1 MDNFDMEESD
11 AFFNSCRTRA
21 LHDFNDVLEQSLELS
36 KDVLDALVE
45 NQLISNHV
53 KDMLS
58 GPSLDNEAKVQG
70 VLFNI
75 KKSVTEDKFNRFLS
89 VIENTGLRHV
99 AKAIWRSYSERAN
112 VYEPKLKHVGCQ
124 TEIHIQTKL
133 PIRERQKLC
142 RIYDKL
148 QKGLKRK
155 PRRIYF
161 DEPRPDENSI
171 RIEDVDREI
180 DKLLELFHEQ
190 IRYIGKFCDK
200 LGLEGKELPT
210 IGQEIEKLVEKCK
223 GLENK
228 VNSMSVDKLF
238 NEYLNNEGSSTSESS
253 FSSAIQRPRIS
264 GNFRTSSPFMTSDLH
279 RQHGSHEHAR
289 LKRKDSTKPGK
300 NQLEV
305 KQEDENNDYFL
316 SVHPKLSPLTPRK
329 NGIRANTTKTSVI
342 MQSHFDLYERL
353 LLQPTAKDNA
363 PTSSR
368 VIYTSNNFVAKSVEP
383 NRIQNVAHTHEVFDN
398 AKSRVPSNS
407 KNLATK
413 KELNRITISKGLHAH
428 EENGKVEFS
437 KTSNSKARKQMT
449 RMNFR
454 RSSQQY

>member
-1 MDNFDMEESD
+1 M
-11 AFFNSCRTRA
+11 
-21 LHDFNDVLEQSLELS
+21 
-36 KDVLDALVE
+36 
-45 NQLISNHV
+45 
-53 KDMLS
+53 
-58 GPSLDNEAKVQG
+58 
-70 VLFNI
+70 
-75 KKSVTEDKFNRFLS
+75 FL
-89 VIENTGLRHV
+89 T
-99 AKAIWRSYSERAN
+99 
-112 VYEPKLKHVGCQ
+112 VGCQ

-279 RQHGSHEHAR
+279 RQHGSHDHAR

-368 VIYTSNNFVAKSVEP
+368 VIYTSNNFVAKSVES

-454 RSSQQY
+454 RSSQQYN

>member
-1 MDNFDMEESD
+1 M
-11 AFFNSCRTRA
+11 
-21 LHDFNDVLEQSLELS
+21 
-36 KDVLDALVE
+36 
-45 NQLISNHV
+45 
-53 KDMLS
+53 
-58 GPSLDNEAKVQG
+58 
-70 VLFNI
+70 
-75 KKSVTEDKFNRFLS
+75 
-89 VIENTGLRHV
+89 
-99 AKAIWRSYSERAN
+99 
-112 VYEPKLKHVGCQ
+112 GCQ
-124 TEIHIQTKL
+124 TEINIQTKL
-133 PIRERQKLC
+133 PVRERQKLC

-148 QKGLKRK
+148 QKGLKSK

-180 DKLLELFHEQ
+180 DKLLDLFHEQ
-190 IRYIGKFCDK
+190 IHYIGKFCDK

-264 GNFRTSSPFMTSDLH
+264 GNFRTSSPFTSDLH
-279 RQHGSHEHAR
+279 RPHGSHEHAR
-289 LKRKDSTKPGK
+289 LKQKDNSKPGK

-305 KQEDENNDYFL
+305 KHEDENNDYFL
-316 SVHPKLSPLTPRK
+316 SVHPKLSPLTPRR

-353 LLQPTAKDNA
+353 LLQPTAKDNV

-368 VIYTSNNFVAKSVEP
+368 VIYTSNNFVAKSMEP
-383 NRIQNVAHTHEVFDN
+383 NRIHNVAHTNEVSGN
-398 AKSRVPSNS
+398 AKSSVPSNS

-413 KELNRITISKGLHAH
+413 KESNRISNGAR
-428 EENGKVEFS
+428 EENGKIDFS
-437 KTSNSKARKQMT
+437 KISNSKARKQMT